1 MSNLFKNKSFWFLA
15 VLIVAV
21 VAFARQHLQQLD
33 SPEGFV
39 HGNGRVEATEVD
51 VASKMAG
58 RVAEVLANEGDFVE
72 VDQVLARM
80 DTRAL
85 EAQLAQ
91 ARAEAANAR
100 SLRST
105 AVAQLAQR
113 EADVAMAEAT
123 LIQRQSELD
132 LASKTSAR
140 TQALRA
146 DRAVSE
152 QIVDDNVSRVRNAEA
167 NIKVARAQIA
177 AAQAGVSAAHAQ
189 IEQTDA
195 AIAAANAVVSRLET
209 ELGDGELRA
218 PRSGRVQY
226 RIVQPGEVIGGGGKV
241 LSLVDVSDVYM
252 SFFLPEQAAG
262 RVALGTEVRIILDAL
277 PQYVIPAQISY
288 VASVAQFTPKT
299 VETQSERQKM
309 VFRVKARIDPEL
321 LAKYPEQVKT
331 GLPGVAHV
339 RLDGKLDWPEALRTR
354 LP

>member
-1 MSNLFKNKSFWFLA
+1 MLKLLTNKGFWFLA
-15 VLIVAV
+15 ALIIGVLV
-21 VAFARQHLQQLD
+21 FARQQLLQD
-33 SPEGFV
+33 RGPEGFV
-39 HGNGRVEATEVD
+39 HGNGRIEATEVD

-72 VDQVLARM
+72 AGQVLARM
-80 DTRAL
+80 DLRTL

-105 AVAQLAQR
+105 ARAQLAQR
-113 EADVAMAEAT
+113 EADVAMAEAV
-123 LIQRQSELD
+123 LIQYESELE
-132 LASKTSAR
+132 LAGKTSAR
-140 TQALRA
+140 TEALRSGS
-146 DRAVSE
+146 AVSE
-152 QIVDDNVSRVRNAEA
+152 QTVDDNLARVRNAEA
-167 NIKVARAQIA
+167 NIKVAHARIA
-177 AAQAGVSAAHAQ
+177 AARAGVQAGQAQ

-195 AIAAANAVVSRLET
+195 AIEAANAVVSRLEA
-209 ELGDGELRA
+209 ELADGELRA
-218 PRSGRVQY
+218 PRSGRIQY

-241 LSLVDVSDVYM
+241 LSLIDISDVYM
-252 SFFLPEQAAG
+252 SFFLPEMAAG
-262 RVALGTEVRIILDAL
+262 RVALGTEVRIVLDAL
-277 PQYVIPAQISY
+277 RQYTIPAQISY

-339 RLDGKLDWPEALRTR
+339 RLDPDKEWPQSLPIR